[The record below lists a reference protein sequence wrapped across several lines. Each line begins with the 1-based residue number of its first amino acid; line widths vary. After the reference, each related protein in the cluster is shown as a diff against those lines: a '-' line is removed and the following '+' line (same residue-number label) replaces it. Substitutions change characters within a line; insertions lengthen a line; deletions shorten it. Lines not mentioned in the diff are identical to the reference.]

1 MRSAAS
7 VSEQDEAALT
17 VKGRVESL
25 ELDLTQSRYHRN
37 IDQLYARRAQDRRT
51 DEGEAIPDALATM
64 WDPDLPA
71 APKGFP
77 AQLDLT
83 LQPAEA
89 AYLRDRI
96 QTTAPQSML
105 ALLAQA
111 THLAPMEG
119 VPYPWRYPGA
129 ANFPPAI
136 REVLHHAQILSETMW
151 GAALL
156 YNWQLAG
163 LPAPDGSQDR
173 FQTIREERGSDL
185 ERWRLDILEQ
195 GGLQRLQAWD
205 FDRLQA
211 LCKQPGHTITH
222 RTWAFLA
229 AWRHCVLDCDGEDA
243 PTLPGE
249 DGLEFFTWTRRH
261 IESYVLVPAAI
272 RRVLRLRPDDR
283 RVERL
288 LSDVLPEGRDVSAW
302 QRLDAKQLL
311 GRNGDLARVLGR
323 DLPLAQIA
331 RATREDELH
340 EDVHELFGRI
350 RAALG
355 PEPAR
360 GGRPVF

>member
-1 MRSAAS
+1 MRS
-7 VSEQDEAALT
+7 VRKQEAAPGHAR
-17 VKGRVESL
+17 VRGRVRGSPVAPPFG
-25 ELDLTQSRYHRN
+25 
-37 IDQLYARRAQDRRT
+37 LYV
-51 DEGEAIPDALATM
+51 EGP
-64 WDPDLPA
+64 
-71 APKGFP
+71 
-77 AQLDLT
+77 
-83 LQPAEA
+83 
-89 AYLRDRI
+89 RDRSI
-96 QTTAPQSML
+96 LRAWAYRLMPIEARPL
-105 ALLAQA
+105 FRGCVILGGRRPDRALE
-111 THLAPMEG
+111 H
-119 VPYPWRYPGA
+119 
-129 ANFPPAI
+129 F
-136 REVLHHAQILSETMW
+136 
-151 GAALL
+151 
-156 YNWQLAG
+156 
-163 LPAPDGSQDR
+163 
-173 FQTIREERGSDL
+173 RGSSAS
-185 ERWRLDILEQ
+185 R
-195 GGLQRLQAWD
+195 GL
-205 FDRLQA
+205 
-211 LCKQPGHTITH
+211 
-222 RTWAFLA
+222 
-229 AWRHCVLDCDGEDA
+229 CVLDCDGEDA

-350 RAALG
+350 RGALG